1 MSELDTLHCTLEK
14 NLDFFRK
21 ELYAAY
27 EPEIQHLEPIE
38 IDVQGQISRHIP
50 SSSALPQTTMAQSIP
65 DKLPPIGPFVHSPIQ
80 INQTVYAMK
89 SSLLDPW
96 EKGRVVKVRYRTR
109 ISSNDKKLFL
119 KPAALVYILL

>member
-1 MSELDTLHCTLEK
+1 MSELDTLHSTLEK

-38 IDVQGQISRHIP
+38 IDVQGQVSRHIP
-50 SSSALPQTTMAQSIP
+50 GTSSALPGPQTAITQSIP
-65 DKLPPIGPFVHSPIQ
+65 EKLPPIGPFVHSPVQ

-96 EKGRVVKVRYRTR
+96 EKGRVVKVRY
-109 ISSNDKKLFL
+109 N
-119 KPAALVYILL
+119 Y